1 MIMTPKF
8 IVWKTTTYEQE
19 QTVVAYSETDAIE
32 QAKLH
37 NEWLA
42 PLEQNEDYQVQWIGN
57 EYYE

>member
-1 MIMTPKF
+1 MSMPKF

-19 QTVVAYSETDAIE
+19 QTVVAYSEADAIE

-42 PLEQNEDYQVQWIGN
+42 PMEQNEDYQVQWIGN

>member
-1 MIMTPKF
+1 MSVPKF

-19 QTVVAYSETDAIE
+19 QTVVAHSESDAIE

-42 PLEQNEDYQVQWIGN
+42 PMEQNEDYQVQWIGN

>member
-1 MIMTPKF
+1 MSVPKF

-19 QTVVAYSETDAIE
+19 QTVVANSEADAIE
-32 QAKLH
+32 QARLH

-42 PLEQNEDYQVQWIGN
+42 PMEQNEDYQVQWIGN